1 MKTLA
6 PGQGRPWRLRALL
19 FFYGHGNL
27 LGCVLALLGPAL
39 LFAGVIGPLW
49 GWITAGLYG
58 AGYLLG
64 HAAQPATHLAR
75 HIEDS
80 LTLEE
85 TLAQLDDLVQQASP
99 HLRADMQAHLGN
111 IRNAVAEV
119 LPRLLAART
128 HDANLYTVRETVLR
142 YLPETLSNYL
152 ALPPAFRRTHVLKE
166 GKTAQQL
173 LGEQLNLLDE
183 QLQQVVAH
191 VANADAQA
199 LLANGRFLEAK
210 FRQPDFLAP

>member
-1 MKTLA
+1 MNLRTSG
-6 PGQGRPWRLRALL
+6 PVRPWRLRALL

-27 LGCVLALLGPAL
+27 LGCALALLGPAL
-39 LFAGVIGPLW
+39 LFAGLIGPLW

-64 HAAQPATHLAR
+64 HAAQPHATLAR

-85 TLAQLDDLVQQASP
+85 TLAQLDALVQQASP
-99 HLRADMQAHLGN
+99 HLQADMRSHLGR
-111 IRNAVAEV
+111 ISTSVAEV

-128 HDANLYTVRETVLR
+128 HDAQLYTVRETVLR
-142 YLPETLSNYL
+142 YLPETLANYL
-152 ALPPAFRRTHVLKE
+152 ALPPAFRRTHVLRG

-173 LGEQLNLLDE
+173 LAEQLKLLDE

-191 VANADAQA
+191 VASADAQA